1 MQFENL
7 RDGDRFYYEAT
18 GSPTSRAS
26 STTIKSTSLSDIIAR
41 NTGIQYMYHDA
52 FAAHERVGGT
62 DGAETLNG
70 FAKKDLIIGFAG
82 DDVANGGD
90 GDDDI
95 YGGQGNDHLR
105 GQAGNDRL
113 AGEAGNDTLEGGAG
127 SDRLN
132 GGDGSD
138 TASYAASAAVAID
151 LQSGSA
157 SGGEASGDTLVSI
170 ENLIGSAG
178 ADVLSGDQ
186 GNNQLSGGAGNDA
199 LQGAAGNDTLDGQDG
214 NDYLDGGAGADLMRG
229 GAGDDVYFVDD
240 AFDIVFDSSGYDTV
254 YASVNYTLAAD
265 SGIDALIITG
275 GNGVNLSGNAFANIL
290 MGGSGPDRLD
300 GLGGNDR
307 LYGNVGND
315 KLYGGRGIDYLFGDS
330 GNDRLYGGAEN
341 DRMSGGAGSDT
352 FVFNTRPNKKTN
364 LDRIADYSVKYD
376 SIALDDAVFKKIG
389 KGSETKPGKLSKNY
403 FTLGDHAKDSNDHV
417 FYNGKT
423 GILYYD
429 SDGTGGAKAVE
440 IAVLKKH
447 LKMTY
452 KDFFIV

>member
-1 MQFENL
+1 M
-7 RDGDRFYYEAT
+7 
-18 GSPTSRAS
+18 
-26 STTIKSTSLSDIIAR
+26 
-41 NTGIQYMYHDA
+41 
-52 FAAHERVGGT
+52 
-62 DGAETLNG
+62 
-70 FAKKDLIIGFAG
+70 
-82 DDVANGGD
+82 
-90 GDDDI
+90 
-95 YGGQGNDHLR
+95 
-105 GQAGNDRL
+105 
-113 AGEAGNDTLEGGAG
+113 
-127 SDRLN
+127 
-132 GGDGSD
+132 
-138 TASYAASAAVAID
+138 
-151 LQSGSA
+151 
-157 SGGEASGDTLVSI
+157 SI

-178 ADVLSGDQ
+178 ADVLSGDN

-214 NDYLDGGAGADLMRG
+214 NDYLDGGVGADVMRG

-315 KLYGGRGIDYLFGDS
+315 KLYGGRGTDYLFGDS
-330 GNDRLYGGAEN
+330 GNDWLYGGAEN
-341 DRMSGGAGSDT
+341 DRMSGGTGSDT

-376 SIALDDAVFKKIG
+376 SIALDNAVFKKIG

-417 FYNGKT
+417 FYNKQDRHPVLRCRRLGRCQ
-423 GILYYD
+423 
-429 SDGTGGAKAVE
+429 GGGDRGAE
-440 IAVLKKH
+440 EEPEDDLPRLHHH
-447 LKMTY
+447 LSGRFHRAMPMGDRLPQALRNKSP
-452 KDFFIV
+452 